1 MDGKSKQDQ
10 GPVPKRDRSQ
20 RGGSI
25 RPVTLNLPK
34 SAEEDTS
41 RLDPAVIPELRPRKL
56 DLPVS
61 PEKTPA
67 VPPLRQKPAKRALP
81 PRREIPLVYKSL
93 GEALEGCR
101 DKHPLPV
108 ELIFSQEASHST
120 WLLSQLRGVRTR
132 RELQKFAD
140 SLGPRDLALLFTTLS
155 TLKRREETA
164 QIQNLIRLRAS
175 HYLYLCGWL
184 TLQYTYP
191 RASVSDALA
200 DLCMILEDIRFV
212 RDNER
217 RMSRRTVRPLPAI
230 PLGPGRVL
238 WSRVPLI
245 SGIALPNS
253 RHFISDIAGEIYD
266 SKLDLSEFYL
276 EYALFPDLPLAEAI
290 TARYNEM
297 VSGVS
302 ANPLLSQDFFDR
314 FRKPGQ

>member
-1 MDGKSKQDQ
+1 MAGDRKDREKKKS
-10 GPVPKRDRSQ
+10 
-20 RGGSI
+20 RGASI
-25 RPVTLNLPK
+25 RPVVLKL
-34 SAEEDTS
+34 SQLAEEE
-41 RLDPAVIPELRPRKL
+41 PVQVEEAAIPPLRPRKL
-56 DLPVS
+56 DPPLSPDPRPPAPPARQMPVRRTLPV
-61 PEKTPA
+61 
-67 VPPLRQKPAKRALP
+67 
-81 PRREIPLVYKSL
+81 RRDIPLIYKSL
-93 GEALEGCR
+93 EEAVEGCR

-108 ELIFSQEASHST
+108 ELISNQDASHST

-132 RELQKFAD
+132 SELQGFAD
-140 SLGPRDLALLFTTLS
+140 SLGSRDLGLLFTTL
-155 TLKRREETA
+155 TGLKRREETA

-217 RMSRRTVRPLPAI
+217 LVGRRTIRPLPAV
-230 PLGPGRVL
+230 PLGPGRVV

-266 SKLDLSEFYL
+266 SKVDLQDFYL

-302 ANPLLSQDFFDR
+302 ANPLLSHDFFDR
-314 FRKPGQ
+314 FRKN